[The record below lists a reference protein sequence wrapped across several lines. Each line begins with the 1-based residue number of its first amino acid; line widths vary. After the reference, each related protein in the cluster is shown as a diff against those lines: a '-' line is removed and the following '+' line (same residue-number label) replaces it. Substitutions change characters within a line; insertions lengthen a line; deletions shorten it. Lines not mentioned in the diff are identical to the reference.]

1 MKKPIHRHGRPVR
14 RLRRARKVLFPLGRL
29 SASPGALDLL
39 DRRAV
44 DGVELLRRHQR
55 GDWGE
60 VSPEDA
66 AANEFAVEHC
76 LRIVSCYRI
85 GTADK
90 VWVITE
96 ADHGVTTLLLPDE
109 Y

>member
-1 MKKPIHRHGRPVR
+1 MKKPIHRRRRPVR
-14 RLRRARKVLFPLGRL
+14 RARRARKVLFPLGRL
-29 SASPGALDLL
+29 LATPGALDLL
-39 DRRAV
+39 DRHAV
-44 DGVELLRRHQR
+44 DGVELLQRHQR

-66 AANEFAVEHC
+66 AANKFAVEHC
-76 LRIVSCYRI
+76 LRIVSSYRI
-85 GTADK
+85 GTTDK

-96 ADHGVTTLLLPDE
+96 SDHRLTTILLPEE

>member
-1 MKKPIHRHGRPVR
+1 MKNIPRHRRP
-14 RLRRARKVLFPLGRL
+14 LRRARRRPKVLFPLGRL
-29 SASPGALDLL
+29 VATPRALDLL

-60 VSPEDA
+60 LTPEDA
-66 AANEFAVEHC
+66 AANDFAVLHN
-76 LRIVSCYRI
+76 LRILSSYRLSE
-85 GTADK
+85 TEK
-90 VWVITE
+90 VWCITE
-96 ADHGVTTLLLPDE
+96 ADRSATTILLPEE